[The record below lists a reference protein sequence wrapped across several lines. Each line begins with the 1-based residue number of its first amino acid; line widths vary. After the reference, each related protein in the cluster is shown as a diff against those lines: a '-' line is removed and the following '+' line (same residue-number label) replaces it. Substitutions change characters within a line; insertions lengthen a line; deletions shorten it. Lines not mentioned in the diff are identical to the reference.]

1 MYTKLPLY
9 SLPTGFSPSS
19 KKEKISE
26 SNHQKEEVE
35 RIKFT
40 KKNNKEN
47 LHKKYK
53 KLKSHKNSKKQ
64 NTKKKNPVANNIPI
78 FSANGA
84 GVINKVQSLVNNVTN
99 IGAGIITLQET
110 HFRRKGRL
118 NDKLPD
124 FEIFEAIRKKQKGGT
139 LIAVH
144 KGLDPVLIEEF
155 SEDFEL
161 LVVEVSMGDKEVRII
176 SGYGPQENWRVDEK
190 MPFFRAL
197 EGEIVNA
204 KLHGKAIYIQMDA
217 NSKLGPEIIRGDPHS
232 QTENGKLLTAIIKR
246 HALIVMNNSEKKCTG
261 RITRRRITSKSREES
276 IIDFVIVCDNMEEII
291 SDVRI
296 DEERTF
302 VLTSYRKTKNGTKVI
317 ESDHHS
323 IITNIKSTWNMK
335 LNTKRTEIYNFKDK
349 DSLRKFKE
357 MTSRDKFLSEVF
369 NNNYQTVT
377 VKTKKLM
384 KRLKFCLSQC
394 FRKVR
399 LKQTKKNK
407 EIEELFRKR
416 TILRTKKD
424 HSSQKALEAV
434 EEKLSDMCAEENL
447 KIIKE
452 ACGKLSCETGGLNV
466 GNLWQLKKKLRG
478 RCNEPPTA
486 MNDEHGNLVTGAK
499 ALEELTIKTYI
510 DRLKALNIKK
520 GLEVHQ
526 MKREEL
532 CEKRLEE
539 AHSNVTPDWD
549 MKDLERVLKQLKTKK
564 SCDPL
569 GFSNELFKLENAGED
584 LKAATLKLMNEIKSK
599 QEFPDILKICNI
611 TSLYKSKGSRKEYK
625 NYRGIFRVTVLRSI
639 LDKLI
644 YNDEYPKIDENL
656 TDSNV
661 GAH

>member
-625 NYRGIFRVTVLRSI
+625 NYRGIFRVTVLRSL

-644 YNDEYPKIDENL
+644 YNNEYPKIDENL